1 MPIRHFQHIL
11 IKPEVKGL
19 ETEKAGPPPSEPLGL
34 NFCRPWHK
42 DYLER
47 RAKIFQT
54 LNLLNPTHT
63 AVLEFCQLTISRY
76 SLLDIS
82 SYRNMGV
89 MTLEQYKECID
100 KDLTHSEHKF
110 MKSWYPKVLNIFTS
124 QMKSKSSENPEKMD
138 SFFKSASTLIGIQ
151 MKQML
156 VSTLKKYERL
166 FRPENSLKLPLLQLT
181 IVFEGNAL
189 KFTNTIDDVISAI
202 LYYVQ
207 RLEESLKRVPTVK
220 AYLEWKPDEAYI
232 DTSISP
238 HITEELSHK
247 LEEHVRRYFIDAD
260 ELLDK
265 LTGEFGHIVNGET
278 ANNIKEYLKDE
289 HSFEEHKEYIN
300 EFYMII
306 SEIQSL
312 PSVESFPLLTV
323 YCDEVKESLVKLS
336 RELCHGLLVAVIEEH
351 KNENIS
357 ICQKF
362 EIIKDKAEQVP
373 KTTEELFHLNSFM
386 EKARSSVMQSL
397 RSRVQESAN
406 RVMYLIDRFFFSE
419 EDMQMN
425 SQVLTWPDR
434 IVPIF
439 DNNDILLEETKRN
452 GEMKLMEAR
461 NKVSVELER
470 LKKRV
475 EEFNDYGELH
485 MIQQYVLDSRT
496 VQKKLNDIANQM
508 EWIRKEESLYR
519 FPPMEY
525 PDFDLITAAL
535 EPFYKFFNTVLKWQR
550 CEKRCMDGDFLDQN
564 VEAITSEVEEYGR
577 EFFKAQKI
585 FALRVKKMQEIIPT
599 IGIMCNPGLRK
610 RHWDAMSEIAGFN
623 LTPDAGT
630 TLRKVLKL
638 DLEQFME
645 QFEVISAA
653 ATKEFSLERAFR
665 KMTTEWES
673 IVFNLNL
680 YKDTGQKILG
690 GVDDIQ
696 TILDDNIVKT
706 QTMRNSPFVKPFEE
720 DVKVWEETL
729 LLTQRAID
737 EWLKLQAQWLYL
749 EPIFSSED
757 INHQM
762 PEEGKMFH
770 TVDRNFKDVMLK
782 CAKNP
787 KVLEICTTKGVL
799 EKLID
804 SNEFLDKINRGLNA
818 YLEKKRLFFPR
829 FFFLSN
835 DEMLEILSETKDP
848 LRVQPHLKKCFEG
861 INKLDFNSELIISG
875 MFSKEGESVPF
886 SYTIDTNEAKGS
898 VEKWL
903 LQVQDCML
911 VSVRDVIEESIDSP
925 KGYPLL
931 SGQFTPDQINNVLQL
946 ILQHLVVVDQAFS
959 PQDQGLLHFLGPVN
973 GTDTND
979 NLSRP
984 FLHPGFSCSVAAE
997 NDFSWLSQLRYYWE
1011 DANVLVRITNATVKY
1026 AYEYLGNSGR
1036 LVITPLTDRC
1046 YRTLVGAFYLN
1057 LNGAPEGPAGT
1068 GKTETTKDLA
1078 KALAVQ
1084 CVVFNC
1090 SDGLDYIA
1098 MGKFF
1103 KGLAS
1108 SGAWACFD
1116 EFNRIDLEVLSV
1128 VAQQI
1133 LCIIRAVQAKVDTFV
1148 FEGTELKLNPNCY
1161 VCITMNP
1168 GYAGRSELPDN
1179 LKVLFRTVAMMWSDG
1194 VTANCFREYAVS
1206 QNSDRKWVIFDGPID
1221 AVWIENMNTV
1231 LDDNKK
1237 LCLMSGEII
1246 QMSNEMT
1253 MVFETMDL
1261 SQASP
1266 ATVSRCGMIYLEPST
1281 LGWIPL
1287 VKSWLKTLPA
1297 FLSPD
1302 IPSNLNVMIEWLV
1315 QPCIDFVRHECKEY
1329 IQASHSNQVVSL
1341 LSFIDMQMFDALNV
1355 ENASANKHLKAYY
1368 NGSVLFAIPWTI
1380 AGCINNDGR
1389 KKFHEFYYQLLDGKN
1404 TQFPV
1409 PDDIKKIEVMFPQEN
1424 TIYDYFYD
1432 QKGRGSWLH
1441 WNMLIKTVER
1451 DNTKPNIREMLVQTV
1466 DTARY
1471 TYLMDLHIASG
1482 RPLLFVGPT
1491 GTGKSAYVSKK
1502 MMHDLPQDKFIASI
1516 LTFSAQTSANQTQD
1530 IIMSKLDRRR
1540 KGVFGPRPG
1549 KKCIIFVDDMSMPQ
1563 KEVYGAQP
1571 PIELLRQ
1578 FIDHGHWYDLKDTSK
1593 LTLIDIQF
1601 LAAMGP
1607 PGGARNVVSQRLT
1620 RHFTV
1625 VSMNAFSDDTMS
1637 KIFNAI
1643 VNTYFKYEEFAMD
1656 FIVLGSSIVQST
1668 LEVYKEAMANLLP
1681 TPNKSHYVFNLRDFS
1696 RVILGVCLVRKVA
1709 VLEKSV
1715 LARLWVHE
1723 VFRVFY
1729 DRLTDDADRKWL
1741 YNLVSTQI
1749 NTTFKMK
1756 MDVIFSHL
1764 LNPEDRG
1771 KVKESTL
1778 NNLMFGDYME
1788 LDLPPEL
1795 RLYKEVS
1802 SIEDFNDVV
1811 TLCLDDY
1818 NQTNKTPMNLVIFR
1832 YVLEHLSRICR
1843 ILRQP
1848 GGNGLLVGVGGSGRQ
1863 SLTRLSTYMAQYKLF
1878 QPEISKNYGL
1888 NEWRE
1893 DIKFVLKQAGGKG
1906 IPTTFLITDSQIKSE
1921 RFLEDI
1927 DALLNS
1933 GEVPNL
1939 FASDEKAEIMETVRV
1954 NAAKAAG
1961 DKNAELSPL
1970 ALFAYFVNQSRAK
1983 LHIMIAFSPIGD
1995 AFRNRLRQFP
2005 SLINCCTIDWFQ
2017 AWPDDALARV
2027 ANKFL
2032 ENAEIDAGMK
2042 HDVVT
2047 ICKTFHQNVIE
2058 FSNRFRLELGRKNYV
2073 TPISYL
2079 ELINSFK
2086 NLLKTKQ
2093 DETMKAKK
2101 RYIVGLQKLAFA
2113 SSQVATMQTELE
2125 KLQPELVLSASET
2138 EKMMAIIEKESL
2150 AVEETSKK
2158 VKVDE
2163 AVANEAAAEAKT
2175 LKDECETELAEAL
2188 PALEGAL
2195 AALNIL
2201 EPKEISIIKSMKS
2214 PPSGVRLVM
2223 AAVCVMKGI
2232 APQRINDPND
2242 PSKKINDYWTPSKRL
2257 LNDLNFLNDLKSFD
2271 KDNIPDSVMTI
2282 IRKQYLTNPDFD
2294 PKTVAKASSAAEG
2307 LCKWILAMEIY
2318 DRVAKVVAPKKIKL
2332 KAAEADLSNLMDTL
2346 NKKRAE
2352 LAAVEKK
2359 LEDMTNTL
2367 QAMKDKKEQ
2376 LEYNVDLCGKK
2387 LIRAEKLI
2395 GGLGGEKTRWTDAA
2409 KELQK
2414 IYDNLIGDILISA
2427 GVIAY
2432 LGPFTSSFRDDITT
2446 AWVKLC
2452 LAKKIPASS
2461 EFSLY
2466 KTLGEPIKIQ
2476 AWNIAGLPR
2485 DSFSVDNGVIVA
2497 NSRRWPLMID
2507 PEGQANR
2514 WIKNM
2519 ERERNISVIK
2529 LSDPDYMR
2537 ILENCITFGYPLLLE
2552 NVYEEL
2558 EASLEPVLLKQI
2570 FKQSGVE
2577 MIMMGDQ
2584 ALEYNKD
2591 FRFYITTKLRNPHYL
2606 PEISTKVSLLNFMIT
2621 PNGLEDQLLGIV
2633 VAKERIGE
2641 ETEQKIEA
2649 SRAGYKPIAVH
2660 SSVLFFS
2667 ITELPN
2673 IDPMYQYSLTWFVN
2687 LFITSI
2693 QESNKSK
2700 HLEKRIR
2707 YLADHFTYS
2716 LYCNVCRSLFEKDK
2730 LVFSFILCSNILR
2743 SHEELEHADFLFFLT
2758 GGVALENKIPNPAP
2772 KWLMDN
2778 GWDEICRLSKLKDFK
2793 GFSESFTQSIPVWT
2807 DYYNSKEPHKFTLP
2821 EPWNSKLGMF
2831 QKMMIQRCIRPDKI
2845 SQAIIE
2851 FVVEKM
2857 GKIFVNPPPFDLAK
2871 SYQDSNA
2878 CEPLI
2883 FILSP
2888 GADPT
2893 MALLKYADDKG
2904 FGGKKF
2910 NSISLGQGQGP
2921 IAAKMIKIASE
2932 EGHWVLLQNCHLAVS
2947 WMNALEKICEEL
2959 SPETIASDFR
2969 LWLTSYPSP
2978 KFPVSVLQNGVKM
2991 TNEPPTGLRQNLLQS
3006 YLNDPISD
3014 HNFYG
3019 GCINHQKPEKDT
3031 LFTRLL
3037 FGLCFFHALVQERR
3051 KFGPNG
3057 WNIPYGFNESD
3068 LRISVRQLQMY
3079 INEYDEIPYDA
3090 ITYMT
3095 GECNYGGRVTDDWD
3109 RRCLLTILG
3118 DYFCES
3124 LVNDPNYKF
3133 SPSGYYHLPLR
3144 TDYENCIK
3152 FIKQLPSTQNPEVF
3166 GLHENVDI
3174 SRELQETKSI
3184 FNSVI
3189 LTEGG
3194 GGGGTKG
3201 SDAALAAVA
3210 GDILSKLPKDF
3221 SIEAAIQKYPVVYE
3235 ESMNTVL
3242 VQEMERFNRLLSIIR
3257 SSLINVQNAV
3267 KGLVVMSADLES
3279 LANSLMI
3286 GQQPAMWAKR
3296 SYPSLKPLASYI
3308 NDFMERLR
3316 FLNKWYIEGKPED
3329 FWVSGFFF
3337 TQAFLTGVMQNFARK
3352 YTIPIDKLA
3361 FDFEILPQDRMSK
3374 SPEDGA
3380 YIYGL
3385 FLDGARYNKNEG
3397 YLEEQKPRI
3406 LNEPLPI
3413 IWLKPK
3419 FSGEVD
3425 KSNKRYVCPIYK
3437 TSERKGVLSTT
3448 GHSTNFVMAIY
3459 IPTGN
3464 QPVQHWI
3471 KRSCAALCQTDN

>member
-1 MPIRHFQHIL
+1 MEIVKPKKRRLENLVKNKETTQISTPPSTGLIERCRGLKMMNGKPILPPIEKYDFDHDPWINSRLMHHSKVKVQHANLMKYYQCQALKDAQEEKMRFQQQQLRIKQDIEPPLRPELNYLALKKFIMNTPVAPMDHTSQQRIMLLIPEKLRTGPEKQKMINELFTEIKDMFAKSIQLSNIQHIL

-42 DYLER
+42 DYVER
-47 RAKIFQT
+47 RAKLFQT
-54 LNLLNPTHT
+54 LNLLNPIHT
-63 AVLEFCQLTISRY
+63 AVLEFCQLTIARY

-82 SYRNMGV
+82 SY
-89 MTLEQYKECID
+89 
-100 KDLTHSEHKF
+100 
-110 MKSWYPKVLNIFTS
+110 SWYPKVINIFTS
-124 QMKSKSSENPEKMD
+124 NFKSMNLESPEKLE
-138 SFFKSASTLIGIQ
+138 SFFKSTSTLIGIQ

-156 VSTLKKYERL
+156 VNTLKRYERL
-166 FRPENSLKLPLLQLT
+166 FRSENCLKLPFLQLT
-181 IVFEGNAL
+181 IVVEGDKLN
-189 KFTNTIDDVISAI
+189 FTNTVEDVIEAI
-202 LYYVQ
+202 LYYLH
-207 RLEESLKRVPTVK
+207 RLGKSLKQVPTVK
-220 AYLEWKPDEAYI
+220 SCLEWKQEEIYI

-238 HITEELSHK
+238 HIVNEVSQK
-247 LEEHVRRYFIDAD
+247 LEEHVRRYFIQADA
-260 ELLDK
+260 LLNK
-265 LTGEFGHIVNGET
+265 LTEEYGHIVNGET
-278 ANNIKEYLKDE
+278 EHDITQYLKDE

-300 EFYMII
+300 EFYMVI

-312 PSVESFPLLTV
+312 PSIESFPLLTV
-323 YCDEVKESLVKLS
+323 YCDEVKESLVNLS

-362 EIIKDKAEQVP
+362 EHIKEKAEQIP
-373 KTTEELFHLNSFM
+373 KTTEELFQLNTFM
-386 EKARSSVMQSL
+386 EKARSNVMQSL
-397 RSRVQESAN
+397 RSRVQDSAN

-452 GEMKLMEAR
+452 GEMKLLEAR

-485 MIQQYVLDSRT
+485 MIQQYVLDART
-496 VQKKLNDIANQM
+496 VQKKLNDINNQM

-585 FALRVKKMQEIIPT
+585 FALRLKKMQMDYDDLEREVKKQQRADIAAGKESSVPDLEPFKPPEILGVIDHMLAGVSEFKEIIPT

-610 RHWDAMSEIAGFN
+610 RHWDAMSEVAGFN

-638 DLEQFME
+638 NLEPFME

-653 ATKEFSLERAFR
+653 ASKEFSLEKAFR
-665 KMTTEWES
+665 KMTSEWED
-673 IVFNLNL
+673 VTFNLNV

-696 TILDDNIVKT
+696 TMLDDHIVKT

-729 LLTQRAID
+729 LLTQSAID
-737 EWLKLQAQWLYL
+737 EWLKMQAQWLYL

-757 INHQM
+757 INNQM

-787 KVLEICTTKGVL
+787 HVLEACTTKGVI

-804 SNEFLDKINRGLNA
+804 SNNFLDKINKGLNA

-861 INKLDFNSELIISG
+861 INKLDFDAELIIHG
-875 MFSKEGESVPF
+875 MFSGEGENVPF
-886 SYTIDTNEAKGS
+886 SYTVDTNEAKGS
-898 VEKWL
+898 VERWL

-911 VSVRDVIEESIDSP
+911 VSVRDVIEESIDDYQNTPRKSWVQEWP
-925 KGYPLL
+925 GQVVICVGSIYWTQEVQESLL
-931 SGQFTPDQINNVLQL
+931 MGPEGLFNYHKVLQDQL
-946 ILQHLVVVDQAFS
+946 TDIVDLVRGKLTTQQRITLGALVVIDVHARDVVFDMAKK
-959 PQDQGLLHFLGPVN
+959 G
-973 GTDTND
+973 
-979 NLSRP
+979 
-984 FLHPGFSCSVAAE
+984 VAAE
-997 NDFSWLSQLRYYWE
+997 NDFAWLAQLRYYWE
-1011 DANVLVRITNATVKY
+1011 EANVLVRITNATVKY

-1133 LCIIRAVQAKVDTFV
+1133 LCIIRAVQGKVDTFV

-1179 LKVLFRTVAMMWSDG
+1179 LKVLFRTVAMMVPDYAMISEISLYSFGFLTARDMAVKIVTTYRLCSEQLSSQFHYDYGMRAVKSVLSAAGNLKLKYRNQAEDILILRSIIDVNLPKFLAHDIPLFNGIISDLFPGLKLPQADYEVFLNAMKSWSDG
-1194 VTANCFREYAVS
+1194 VTANSFREYAVS
-1206 QNSDRKWVIFDGPID
+1206 QKPDRKWVIFDGPID

-1246 QMSNEMT
+1246 QMTNVMT

-1281 LGWIPL
+1281 LGWMPL
-1287 VKSWLKTLPA
+1287 VKSWLNTLPS
-1297 FLSPD
+1297 FLLPD
-1302 IPSNLNVMIEWLV
+1302 IIAQTSSLIQWLV
-1315 QPCIDFVRHECKEY
+1315 QPCIDFVRHECKG
-1329 IQASHSNQVVSL
+1329 A
-1341 LSFIDMQMFDALNV
+1341 
-1355 ENASANKHLKAYY
+1355 
-1368 NGSVLFAIPWTI
+1368 VLFAIPWTI

-1389 KKFHEFYYQLLDGKN
+1389 KKFHDFYYQLLDGKN
-1404 TQFPV
+1404 SEFPV
-1409 PDDIKKIEVMFPQEN
+1409 PDDIKKIEVMFPQDN
-1424 TIYDYFYD
+1424 TVYDYFYD

-1441 WNMLIKTVER
+1441 WNMLIKVVER
-1451 DNTKPNIREMLVQTV
+1451 ENVKPNIREMLVQTV

-1593 LTLIDIQF
+1593 LTLVDIQF

-1620 RHFTV
+1620 RHFSV
-1625 VSMNAFSDDTMS
+1625 ISMNAFSDDTMS
-1637 KIFNAI
+1637 KIFNALI
-1643 VNTYFKYEEFAMD
+1643 STHLKHEEFAMEYLS
-1656 FIVLGSSIVQST
+1656 IGPLIVQST
-1668 LEVYKEAMANLLP
+1668 LEVYKGAMANLLP
-1681 TPNKSHYVFNLRDFS
+1681 TPAKSHYVFNLRDFS
-1696 RVILGVCLVRKVA
+1696 RVILGVCLIKKNS

-1741 YNLVSTQI
+1741 FNLVSNQI
-1749 NTTFKMK
+1749 NSTMK
-1756 MDVIFSHL
+1756 MRMDQIFMHL
-1764 LNPEDRG
+1764 LNPDDRG

-1788 LDLPPEL
+1788 PDLPQEL
-1795 RLYKEVS
+1795 RVYREVS

-1848 GGNGLLVGVGGSGRQ
+1848 GGNGLLIGVGGSGRQ

-1878 QPEISKNYGL
+1878 QPEITKNYGL

-1893 DIKFVLKQAGGKG
+1893 DIKAVLKQAGGKG

-1961 DKNAELSPL
+1961 DRNAELSPL
-1970 ALFAYFVNQSRAK
+1970 ALFAYFVSQSRAK

-2032 ENAEIDAGMK
+2032 ENADISEGMK

-2058 FSNRFRLELGRKNYV
+2058 LSVRFKNELGRKNYV

-2086 NLLKTKQ
+2086 NLLKSKQ

-2101 RYIVGLQKLAFA
+2101 RYVTGLEKLAFA
-2113 SSQVATMQTELE
+2113 SSQVATMQAELE
-2125 KLQPELVLSASET
+2125 ELQPQLVTSAAET
-2138 EKMMAIIEKESL
+2138 EKMMAIIEKESI

-2158 VKVDE
+2158 VKIDE
-2163 AVANEAAAEAKT
+2163 AIANEAAAEAKT
-2175 LKDECETELAEAL
+2175 LKDECEAELAEAL
-2188 PALEGAL
+2188 PALEAAL
-2195 AALNIL
+2195 AALDIL
-2201 EPKEISIIKSMKS
+2201 NPSDITIIKSMKS

-2223 AAVCVMKGI
+2223 AAVCVMRGI
-2232 APQRINDPND
+2232 PPQRMNDPND
-2242 PSKKINDYWTPSKRL
+2242 PSKKINDYWTPSKKL
-2257 LNDLNFLNDLKSFD
+2257 LNDLNFLNDLKSYD
-2271 KDNIPDSVMTI
+2271 KDNIPDSAMAM
-2282 IRKQYLTNPDFD
+2282 IRKQYLTNPEFD

-2307 LCKWILAMEIY
+2307 
-2318 DRVAKVVAPKKIKL
+2318 
-2332 KAAEADLSNLMDTL
+2332 
-2346 NKKRAE
+2346 
-2352 LAAVEKK
+2352 
-2359 LEDMTNTL
+2359 
-2367 QAMKDKKEQ
+2367 Q
-2376 LEYNVDLCGKK
+2376 L
-2387 LIRAEKLI
+2387 
-2395 GGLGGEKTRWTDAA
+2395 
-2409 KELQK
+2409 
-2414 IYDNLIGDILISA
+2414 
-2427 GVIAY
+2427 
-2432 LGPFTSSFRDDITT
+2432 
-2446 AWVKLC
+2446 
-2452 LAKKIPASS
+2452 
-2461 EFSLY
+2461 
-2466 KTLGEPIKIQ
+2466 
-2476 AWNIAGLPR
+2476 
-2485 DSFSVDNGVIVA
+2485 
-2497 NSRRWPLMID
+2497 
-2507 PEGQANR
+2507 
-2514 WIKNM
+2514 
-2519 ERERNISVIK
+2519 
-2529 LSDPDYMR
+2529 
-2537 ILENCITFGYPLLLE
+2537 
-2552 NVYEEL
+2552 
-2558 EASLEPVLLKQI
+2558 
-2570 FKQSGVE
+2570 
-2577 MIMMGDQ
+2577 
-2584 ALEYNKD
+2584 
-2591 FRFYITTKLRNPHYL
+2591 
-2606 PEISTKVSLLNFMIT
+2606 
-2621 PNGLEDQLLGIV
+2621 
-2633 VAKERIGE
+2633 
-2641 ETEQKIEA
+2641 
-2649 SRAGYKPIAVH
+2649 
-2660 SSVLFFS
+2660 
-2667 ITELPN
+2667 
-2673 IDPMYQYSLTWFVN
+2673 
-2687 LFITSI
+2687 
-2693 QESNKSK
+2693 
-2700 HLEKRIR
+2700 
-2707 YLADHFTYS
+2707 
-2716 LYCNVCRSLFEKDK
+2716 
-2730 LVFSFILCSNILR
+2730 
-2743 SHEELEHADFLFFLT
+2743 
-2758 GGVALENKIPNPAP
+2758 
-2772 KWLMDN
+2772 
-2778 GWDEICRLSKLKDFK
+2778 
-2793 GFSESFTQSIPVWT
+2793 
-2807 DYYNSKEPHKFTLP
+2807 
-2821 EPWNSKLGMF
+2821 
-2831 QKMMIQRCIRPDKI
+2831 
-2845 SQAIIE
+2845 
-2851 FVVEKM
+2851 
-2857 GKIFVNPPPFDLAK
+2857 
-2871 SYQDSNA
+2871 
-2878 CEPLI
+2878 
-2883 FILSP
+2883 
-2888 GADPT
+2888 
-2893 MALLKYADDKG
+2893 
-2904 FGGKKF
+2904 
-2910 NSISLGQGQGP
+2910 
-2921 IAAKMIKIASE
+2921 
-2932 EGHWVLLQNCHLAVS
+2932 
-2947 WMNALEKICEEL
+2947 
-2959 SPETIASDFR
+2959 
-2969 LWLTSYPSP
+2969 
-2978 KFPVSVLQNGVKM
+2978 
-2991 TNEPPTGLRQNLLQS
+2991 
-3006 YLNDPISD
+3006 
-3014 HNFYG
+3014 
-3019 GCINHQKPEKDT
+3019 
-3031 LFTRLL
+3031 
-3037 FGLCFFHALVQERR
+3037 
-3051 KFGPNG
+3051 
-3057 WNIPYGFNESD
+3057 
-3068 LRISVRQLQMY
+3068 
-3079 INEYDEIPYDA
+3079 
-3090 ITYMT
+3090 
-3095 GECNYGGRVTDDWD
+3095 
-3109 RRCLLTILG
+3109 
-3118 DYFCES
+3118 
-3124 LVNDPNYKF
+3124 
-3133 SPSGYYHLPLR
+3133 
-3144 TDYENCIK
+3144 
-3152 FIKQLPSTQNPEVF
+3152 
-3166 GLHENVDI
+3166 
-3174 SRELQETKSI
+3174 
-3184 FNSVI
+3184 
-3189 LTEGG
+3189 
-3194 GGGGTKG
+3194 
-3201 SDAALAAVA
+3201 
-3210 GDILSKLPKDF
+3210 
-3221 SIEAAIQKYPVVYE
+3221 
-3235 ESMNTVL
+3235 
-3242 VQEMERFNRLLSIIR
+3242 
-3257 SSLINVQNAV
+3257 
-3267 KGLVVMSADLES
+3267 
-3279 LANSLMI
+3279 
-3286 GQQPAMWAKR
+3286 
-3296 SYPSLKPLASYI
+3296 
-3308 NDFMERLR
+3308 
-3316 FLNKWYIEGKPED
+3316 
-3329 FWVSGFFF
+3329 
-3337 TQAFLTGVMQNFARK
+3337 
-3352 YTIPIDKLA
+3352 
-3361 FDFEILPQDRMSK
+3361 
-3374 SPEDGA
+3374 
-3380 YIYGL
+3380 
-3385 FLDGARYNKNEG
+3385 
-3397 YLEEQKPRI
+3397 
-3406 LNEPLPI
+3406 
-3413 IWLKPK
+3413 
-3419 FSGEVD
+3419 
-3425 KSNKRYVCPIYK
+3425 
-3437 TSERKGVLSTT
+3437 
-3448 GHSTNFVMAIY
+3448 
-3459 IPTGN
+3459 
-3464 QPVQHWI
+3464 
-3471 KRSCAALCQTDN
+3471 